1 MNLISRIK
9 ESYRLYLLKSLIN
22 VKSDTIIIGPWMGEV
37 GPEIQYWIPFLNN
50 LKDNNFFY
58 GKRLIIV
65 SRGNASCWYS
75 KISDEYVD
83 IFNFVSLEEYKNM
96 RLSGSTQKQ
105 LDFSETDNYLINII
119 SSYLNIS
126 NFSLIHPSSMW
137 KLISPYL
144 HSAKNTS
151 WVLNYLKFS
160 SFSDFSFD
168 DTLFPILPEKYIFLK
183 FYKSEL
189 FNPELVDQNRI
200 INLLKSLSDKFVFV
214 TVDQLSNFDDHEFLK
229 LDFDV
234 IHIPMDTP
242 NNLLLQS
249 YLIKNSSGF
258 IGTYGGFSLLPAYYN
273 KPSLAFYTSNLKGT
287 SYQDMFFK
295 HEAITVYVT
304 ELFDTRYNVT
314 KINNFYDQNFF

>member
-1 MNLISRIK
+1 MNLIRRIK

-50 LKDNNFFY
+50 LKDKNFFY

-75 KISDEYVD
+75 NISDDYVD
-83 IFNFVSLEEYKNM
+83 IFDFVSLEEYKNM

-105 LDFSETDNYLINII
+105 LDFNETDNYLIKII
-119 SSYLNIS
+119 SSNLNIS
-126 NFSLIHPSSMW
+126 NFSLIHPSAMW

-151 WVLNYLKFS
+151 WVLNYLKFL

-168 DTLFPILPEKYIFLK
+168 ETLFPILPEKYIFLK

-189 FNPELVDQNRI
+189 FNPELGDHIRL

-258 IGTYGGFSLLPAYYN
+258 IGTYGGFSLLPSYYN
-273 KPSLAFYTSNLKGT
+273 KPSLAFYTSNLKGS

-304 ELFDTRYNVT
+304 ELFDTRYNVS